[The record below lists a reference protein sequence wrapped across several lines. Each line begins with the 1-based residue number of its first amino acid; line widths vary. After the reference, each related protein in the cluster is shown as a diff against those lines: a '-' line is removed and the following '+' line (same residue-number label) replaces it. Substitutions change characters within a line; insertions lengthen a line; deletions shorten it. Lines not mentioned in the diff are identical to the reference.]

1 MTKNANTQ
9 FPNSGNG
16 ETVLLANT
24 DASKPREGTKGALV
38 VSLLVRPSGASI
50 DDLMTA
56 TGWLPHTTRA
66 ALTGLR
72 KRGFVIDRNS
82 GEEGGSVYRI
92 VPIEPPPVK
101 RSRKAVAK
109 AA

>member
-1 MTKNANTQ
+1 MTKSTNTQ
-9 FPNSGNG
+9 SPNSDN
-16 ETVLLANT
+16 VAVPPANA
-24 DASKPREGTKGALV
+24 DASQPREGTKGALV
-38 VSLLVRPSGASI
+38 VSMLARPSGASI

-72 KRGFVIDRNS
+72 KRGFIIDRS
-82 GEEGGSVYRI
+82 SSEEGGSVYRI
-92 VPIEPPPVK
+92 TPVEPPPAK